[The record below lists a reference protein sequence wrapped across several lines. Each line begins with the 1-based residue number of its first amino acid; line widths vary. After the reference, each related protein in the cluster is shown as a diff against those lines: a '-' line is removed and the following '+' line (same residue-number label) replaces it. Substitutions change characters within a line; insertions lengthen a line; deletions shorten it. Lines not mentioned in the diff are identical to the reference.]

1 MKDDTELAEIVVDIA
16 SAVDIAAVDIAAV
29 DIAAADFAVDIDSV
43 EQEVPASRLV
53 VKRRLIL
60 PRGRHTCS
68 KPFRQKYHFHN
79 LHIMPSRINQ
89 SYLRE
94 N

>member
-1 MKDDTELAEIVVDIA
+1 MTDDTELAEIVVDIA
-16 SAVDIAAVDIAAV
+16 AAVDIAAV
-29 DIAAADFAVDIDSV
+29 DIAAADFAADSDSV
-43 EQEVPASRLV
+43 EPGVLASRLV
-53 VKRRLIL
+53 VVHHSTL

-89 SYLRE
+89 SYLCE

>member
-1 MKDDTELAEIVVDIA
+1 MMAETGLAEIVVDIA
-16 SAVDIAAVDIAAV
+16 VVV
-29 DIAAADFAVDIDSV
+29 DIAAAVDFVAADFAADSDSV
-43 EQEVPASRLV
+43 EPGVLASRLV
-53 VKRRLIL
+53 VVHHSTL

-89 SYLRE
+89 SYLCE

>member
-1 MKDDTELAEIVVDIA
+1 MMAETELAEI
-16 SAVDIAAVDIAAV
+16 AVDIAAEIVADIAAEIV
-29 DIAAADFAVDIDSV
+29 AADFAVDIDSV

-53 VKRRLIL
+53 VMRQSIP

>member
-1 MKDDTELAEIVVDIA
+1 MKAETELAEI
-16 SAVDIAAVDIAAV
+16 AVDIAVEL
-29 DIAAADFAVDIDSV
+29 AAADFAVDIDSV

-53 VKRRLIL
+53 VMRQSIL

>member
-1 MKDDTELAEIVVDIA
+1 MPDDTELVEIVVDIA
-16 SAVDIAAVDIAAV
+16 AAVDIAAEIV
-29 DIAAADFAVDIDSV
+29 VADFAADSDSV
-43 EQEVPASRLV
+43 APGVLASRLV
-53 VKRRLIL
+53 VVHHSTP
-60 PRGRHTCS
+60 PRGRHTDS

-79 LHIMPSRINQ
+79 LHIMPSRIDQ